1 MKKYFLIALVT
12 VTSLTFT
19 NCGSDDD
26 DSSTDQQTLTGGVW
40 KFTKYT
46 IDTVDKTDTL
56 DECNLL
62 ETFSFTDDGKFVN
75 KHHEKSA
82 SSGQCELNTTLSG
95 TWKEIETMKY
105 ALVFDNNADD
115 PITFVLG
122 RFDLAYGREEDSPTG
137 KTSYRYEFRKQ

>member
-26 DSSTDQQTLTGGVW
+26 SSTDQQTLTGGEW
-40 KFTKYT
+40 KFDNYR
-46 IDTVDKTDTL
+46 INTVDKTDTL

-82 SSGQCELNTTLSG
+82 SSGKCELNATLSG

-122 RFDLAYGREEDSPTG
+122 RFDLAYEIEEDGPTG
-137 KTSYRYEFRKQ
+137 KINYRYEYRKQ